1 MNGTQTLSRALDILF
16 ALAEESGTLTVSE
29 IAQKVSIPESTTY
42 RFLQTLEQNGII
54 ERRGKNQIGLGLRIL
69 DLARSLNMQ
78 FQRDLLPLALP
89 IMEKLTETVQ
99 ETSVLFVRTG
109 VNAVCIQ
116 NVKSRG
122 LIQFSIENGRILP
135 LHLGASGKC
144 ILAFENLKVTERI
157 MSSLEND
164 QERAR
169 LSVELEHIRARNYCI
184 TKGEVDPDVFAIAAP
199 ITDGQGPVIASLSVA
214 GPSFRCNKEHDKAI
228 IARVVSAAEELS
240 ALMGNKQGFNPDKK
254 TQINS

>member
-89 IMEKLTETVQ
+89 IMEELTEKVQ
-99 ETSVLFVRTG
+99 ETSILFVRTG
-109 VNAVCIQ
+109 NNAVCIQ

-122 LIQFSIENGRILP
+122 LIQFSIDNGRILP

-144 ILAFENLKVTERI
+144 ILAFESAKVTERI
-157 MSSLEND
+157 LQLLNSD
-164 QERAR
+164 KEREA
-169 LSVELEHIRARNYCI
+169 LTAELATIRAQNYSI
-184 TKGEVDPDVFAIAAP
+184 TKGEVDPDVYAIAAP
-199 ITDGQGPVIASLSVA
+199 ITDGQGPVIASLAVA
-214 GPSFRCNKEHDKAI
+214 GPSFRCNNEQDKTNIEAVTK
-228 IARVVSAAEELS
+228 AAAELS
-240 ALMGNKQGFNPDKK
+240 RRMGGGN
-254 TQINS
+254 

>member
-16 ALAEESGTLTVSE
+16 ALSEVNGTLTVSE

-54 ERRGKNQIGLGLRIL
+54 ERRGKNQIGMGLRIL

-89 IMEKLTETVQ
+89 IMEELTEAVQ

-109 VNAVCIQ
+109 NNAVCIQ
-116 NVKSRG
+116 NVKSHG
-122 LIQFSIENGRILP
+122 LIQFSIDNGRILP

-144 ILAFENLKVTERI
+144 ILAFESSKVSERI
-157 MSSLEND
+157 LQSIGYEKERVTLEK
-164 QERAR
+164 
-169 LSVELEHIRARNYCI
+169 ELEIIRSRNYCI

-199 ITDGQGPVIASLSVA
+199 ITDGHGPVIASLSVA
-214 GPSFRCNKEHDKAI
+214 GPSFRCNHEHDKAI
-228 IARVVSAAEELS
+228 IDAVSRAAEELS
-240 ALMGNKQGFNPDKK
+240 RRMGSVIKNNSDK
-254 TQINS
+254 NG

>member
-16 ALAEESGTLTVSE
+16 ALSEESGTLTVSE

-89 IMEKLTETVQ
+89 IMEELTEKVQ
-99 ETSVLFVRTG
+99 ETSILFVRTG
-109 VNAVCIQ
+109 NNAVCIQ

-122 LIQFSIENGRILP
+122 LIQFSIDNGRILP
-135 LHLGASGKC
+135 LHMGASGKC
-144 ILAFENLKVTERI
+144 ILAFESAKVTERI
-157 MSSLEND
+157 LQLLSSD
-164 QERAR
+164 KEREGLIA
-169 LSVELEHIRARNYCI
+169 ELATIREQNYSI
-184 TKGEVDPDVFAIAAP
+184 TKGEVDPDVYAIAAP
-199 ITDGQGPVIASLSVA
+199 ITDGQGPVIASLAVA
-214 GPSFRCNKEHDKAI
+214 GPSFRCSNEQDKTNIEAVTK
-228 IARVVSAAEELS
+228 AAAELS
-240 ALMGNKQGFNPDKK
+240 RRMGGGN
-254 TQINS
+254 

>member
-1 MNGTQTLSRALDILF
+1 MQKMNGTQTLSRALDILF
-16 ALAEESGTLTVSE
+16 ALSEASGTLTVSE

-89 IMEKLTETVQ
+89 IMEELTEKVQ
-99 ETSVLFVRTG
+99 ETSLLFVRAG
-109 VNAVCIQ
+109 NNAVCIQ

-122 LIQFSIENGRILP
+122 LIQFSIDNGRILP

-144 ILAFENLKVTERI
+144 ILAFETGKVIERVVQ
-157 MSSLEND
+157 SLGDVSEQD
-164 QERAR
+164 KLAA
-169 LSVELEHIRARNYCI
+169 ELESIRERNYSI

-199 ITDGQGPVIASLSVA
+199 ITDGHEPVIASLSVA
-214 GPSFRCNKEHDKAI
+214 GPSFRCNQAWDTRI
-228 IARVVSAAEELS
+228 IEAVTQAAAELS
-240 ALMGNKQGFNPDKK
+240 RRMGGN
-254 TQINS
+254 